1 MTKTCLIFSKD
12 SIMSVKYIMDF
23 ILNVPQMPR
32 VKDLA
37 LDLWC

>member
-12 SIMSVKYIMDF
+12 FIMNVKYIMRF

-37 LDLWC
+37 FGLWC